1 MLTYAYVDSELIR
14 CAGDL
19 NASHPEIGAAL
30 LDLKPSQEEF
40 WTGVWRFKLDGFS
53 KALLASG
60 SVDHKLLNPVTDL
73 IVEKLAA
80 PKGEDKRPGRDYMFS
95 VDVMTDGSQVFKFD
109 VAAMNPSDAYFQLT
123 KRFAYKAIP
132 DITSAN
138 IFVGSQEGREAGA
151 SPVKIFDAEELVF
164 VPSLI

>member
-1 MLTYAYVDSELIR
+1 MLTYAYVDSELTR
-14 CAGDL
+14 CADEL
-19 NASHPEIGAAL
+19 SASYTEIGAAL
-30 LDLKPSQEEF
+30 SGLKPSQEEF

-53 KALLASG
+53 KALVASAF
-60 SVDHKLLNPVTDL
+60 VDHKLLNPITDL
-73 IVEKLAA
+73 IVEKLAV
-80 PKGEDKRPGRDYMFS
+80 PKGKDKRPGRDYMFS
-95 VDVMTDGSQVFKFD
+95 VDVMTDSVQVFKFD

-138 IFVGSQEGREAGA
+138 VFVGSQEGREVGA
-151 SPVKIFDAEELVF
+151 RPVKSFDADELVF